1 VIALKFYTVRAYQS
15 DSLLFAVFLAK
26 RYQHVLYLEAM
37 PSSRY
42 TNHFK
47 EKNGE
52 VWRRLQLFGWLS

>member
-1 VIALKFYTVRAYQS
+1 VRAYQS